1 VVGVFPTPSS
11 ANQAL
16 NTMHAAG
23 FTGEEVALVATG
35 TEAAHEILSQAS
47 VERTAQGLR
56 RLIGVGAMAIPRVVP
71 VAIAGWLALCWRGCL
86 PVLLP
91 EA

>member
-1 VVGVFPTPSS
+1 
-11 ANQAL
+11 
-16 NTMHAAG
+16 MHAAG

-56 RLIGVGAMAIPRVVP
+56 RGMVLGGALGGLIGVGAMAIPRVVP